1 MSWLFAVIAETRGFV
16 FVWRCD
22 GGSICWRLR
31 MLVAFLLVDSSR
43 AQTSWSTKVTRPGV
57 DMVFHSILVLL
68 TEREFPFSPFMNTEL
83 EATQMDWMSKR
94 RPDIL
99 KSTIVVVSRL
109 YKFLHASL
117 NFVPIIK
124 IKKTYGNCSVKISSK
139 FLGFLLSVRVCFS
152 ISFSGFSHQ
161 ASFMQCQAWWTQ
173 TWEAR
178 LLSSEVCWTP
188 QQMHGCPQ
196 FLWENLWL

>member
-1 MSWLFAVIAETRGFV
+1 M
-16 FVWRCD
+16 
-22 GGSICWRLR
+22 
-31 MLVAFLLVDSSR
+31 AFLLVDSSR

-68 TEREFPFSPFMNTEL
+68 TEREFLFSPFMNTEL
-83 EATQMDWMSKR
+83 EATQMDSISKR
-94 RPDIL
+94 RPVIL

-124 IKKTYGNCSVKISSK
+124 IKKTFGNCSVKISSK

-152 ISFSGFSHQ
+152 KSFSGFSHQ
-161 ASFMQCQAWWTQ
+161 ASFTQCQA
-173 TWEAR
+173 
-178 LLSSEVCWTP
+178 
-188 QQMHGCPQ
+188 
-196 FLWENLWL
+196 